1 MKNIW
6 VIADVAEHAYELL
19 TKVAGSA
26 DQVTAFVNGD
36 QAVAE
41 ESFAYGATA
50 VKLMPVPENTTWEQY
65 AKVVAAEGKEVQ
77 PELIV
82 VSATRRGKTL
92 AAQVAAL
99 LDVACITE
107 SKALEIEGTKVKAA
121 RTIYGGLAEKTLE
134 TEQAVVVTVAPGTF
148 SKQKAEAPAS
158 GEVSTLEVSASGVE
172 VVERKAKEVSTAN
185 LKDADVV
192 IGVGRGFGKEE
203 NVKLAE
209 ELASILGGEIGC
221 SRPVAEDMKWV
232 SEDRYIG
239 ISGNVIKPT
248 VYIAAGISG
257 QVQHMYGVRDS
268 KTIVAI
274 DKNENA
280 QIFKSADYY
289 IVGDLAEVIPALT
302 KAVNLVPVG

>member
-6 VIADVAEHAYELL
+6 VIADIAEDAYELL
-19 TKVAGSA
+19 SKTAGKG

-41 ESFAYGATA
+41 ECFAYGATS

-65 AKVVAAEGKEVQ
+65 AKVIAAVGKEVQ

-99 LDVACITE
+99 LDIACITE
-107 SKALEIEGTKVKAA
+107 SKELEIEAAKVKAA
-121 RTIYGGLAEKTLE
+121 RTIYGGLAEKALE

-148 SKQKAEAPAS
+148 SKQKVEVPVV
-158 GEVSTLEVSASGVE
+158 GEVSTLEASTSGIE
-172 VVERKAKEVSTAN
+172 IVERKAKEVSTVN
-185 LKDADVV
+185 LSDADVV

-203 NVKLAE
+203 NVKLAV
-209 ELASILGGEIGC
+209 ELASALGGEIGC
-221 SRPVAEDMKWV
+221 SRPVSEDLHWV
-232 SEDRYIG
+232 SEERYIG

-280 QIFKSADYY
+280 PIFKSADYY
-289 IVGDLAEVIPALT
+289 IVGDLAEVLPALT
-302 KAVNLVPVG
+302 KAVN

>member
-36 QAVAE
+36 QAAAE
-41 ESFAYGATA
+41 ECFAFGASA

-65 AKVVAAEGKEVQ
+65 AKVIAAEGKEIQ

-82 VSATRRGKTL
+82 ASATRRGKTL

-99 LDVACITE
+99 LDVALITE
-107 SKALEIEGTKVKAA
+107 SKELEIDGSKVKTL
-121 RTIYGGLAEKTLE
+121 RDIYGGLAEKALE
-134 TEQAVVVTVAPGTF
+134 TEQTVIVTIAPGTF
-148 SKQKAEAPAS
+148 SAEKAAPPAS
-158 GEVSTLEVSASGVE
+158 GVVSTVELSALGIE
-172 VVERKAKEVSTAN
+172 VVERKAKEASTVN

-192 IGVGRGFGKEE
+192 VGVGRGFGKEE

-209 ELASILGGEIGC
+209 ELAAALGGEIGC
-221 SRPVAEDMKWV
+221 SRPVAEDMHWV

-239 ISGNVIKPT
+239 ISGSVIKPT

-289 IVGDLAEVIPALT
+289 IVGDLAEVLPALT
-302 KAVNLVPVG
+302 KAVNLVPAG

>member
-6 VIADVAEHAYELL
+6 VIADVAENVYELL
-19 TKVAGSA
+19 SQVAANG

-41 ESFAYGATA
+41 ECFAYGATA
-50 VKLMPVPENTTWEQY
+50 VKLMPVPANTTWEQY
-65 AKVVAAEGKEVQ
+65 AKAIAAEGKEVQ

-99 LDVACITE
+99 LDVSCITE
-107 SKALEIEGTKVKAA
+107 SKGLEIEGAKVKAA
-121 RTIYGGLAEKTLE
+121 RTIYGGLAEKVLE

-148 SKQKAEAPAS
+148 AKQKAAAPAN
-158 GEVSTLEVSASGVE
+158 GEVSTVELSASGVE
-172 VVERKAKEVSTAN
+172 VVERKAKEASTVN

-209 ELASILGGEIGC
+209 ELASALGGEIGC
-221 SRPVAEDMKWV
+221 SRPVAEDMHWV
-232 SEDRYIG
+232 SEERYIG

-280 QIFKSADYY
+280 PIFKSADYY
-289 IVGDLAEVIPALT
+289 IVGDLTEVIPALS